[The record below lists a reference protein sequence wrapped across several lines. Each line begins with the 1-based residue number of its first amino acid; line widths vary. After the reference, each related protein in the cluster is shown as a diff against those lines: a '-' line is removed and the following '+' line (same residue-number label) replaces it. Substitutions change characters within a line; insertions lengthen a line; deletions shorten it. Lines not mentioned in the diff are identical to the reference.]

1 MPVPTDL
8 QSVLLPRPRQVD
20 RGTGTFVLASGTP
33 VQFRAATDGE
43 TAFAA
48 TGLVDALRDHLGV
61 ELPLRPTEHPVA
73 TGAIS
78 LILAGRDDAAYPP
91 DHFGWSSDPAQ
102 GEQGYQV
109 RVTPDGVTVAASGEP
124 GLFYGV
130 QTLIQIAKASGRSW
144 PVVTVTD
151 WPVLPVRGLML
162 DISRMKVPRLD
173 TLERMVETLAH
184 FKYNQFQL
192 YTEHTF
198 DFARHPGIGA
208 GASPVTP
215 ADIVALDQVCRAN
228 HIDLVPNLQSMG
240 HHRTMLNQPRYA
252 HLAETDWLWSVATG
266 NEETFTLFDELY
278 GDMIPAFSS
287 GWFNIDAD
295 EPWDHGRGQSSALTE
310 QGGVG
315 RVYLQHIQRLNDLV
329 KKHGRQTMMWADV
342 IKYHPE
348 LADELPDNILLL
360 DWWYEPKDRYD
371 SVDRLKETNRRF
383 YVCPGTSSWIALYP
397 RLENAVKNIEGFV
410 RDGIEAGAEGMLMTD
425 WGDGGHYQ
433 QLSHSWYPYL
443 WAAECAWGGSETT
456 HEAFQPALGLQ
467 FYGDASGELVPAL
480 YRLGTAMTNDLSWNA
495 TWNTAMALWEEPLN
509 GPVREAAGTDVTAA
523 ALAAAVAVAPYL
535 GQIADAGIRHDLAF
549 TLYQIAFAVEKV
561 ETTRAIRDLLPRLV
575 AGGPDPASL
584 AEMDRLVAA
593 LGTQRDALPGMIR
606 EFTERWMAQARRS
619 EIRVNLDR
627 YRGLQD
633 RYDAAI
639 AWLGTQ
645 REAYASGSAA
655 DHVLAT
661 YDDTG
666 YAVLWQ
672 ESRQNIQ
679 RLIEVIG
686 FDNLPADIK
695 SWVGRIHLDGETAD
709 ATQAGT
715 AA

>member
-8 QSVLLPRPRQVD
+8 QALLLPRPRDVE
-20 RGTGTFVLASGTP
+20 RGTGSFTLSSGAP
-33 VQFRAATDGE
+33 VQFRAAADGE

-48 TGLVDALRDHLGV
+48 TTLVEALRDHFGV
-61 ELPLRPTEHPVA
+61 ELPLRPTETPVSA
-73 TGAIS
+73 GGIS
-78 LILAGRDDAAYPP
+78 LVLAGRDDAAYPA
-91 DHFGWSSDPAQ
+91 DRFGWAADAAR
-102 GEQGYQV
+102 GDQGYQL
-109 RVTPDGVTVAASGEP
+109 RISPSGVTVAATGEP

-130 QTLIQIAKASGRSW
+130 QTLIQIARACGRSW
-144 PVVTVTD
+144 PVVTITD

-192 YTEHTF
+192 YIEHTF
-198 DFARHPGIGA
+198 DFARHPEIGA

-215 ADIVALDQVCRAN
+215 ADIVALDHVCRAN

-240 HHRTMLNQPRYA
+240 HHRTMLAHPKYA

-278 GDMIPAFSS
+278 GDMIPAFTS

-295 EPWDHGRGQSSALTE
+295 EPWDHGRGQSAALTE
-310 QGGVG
+310 QEGDVG
-315 RVYLQHIQRLNDLV
+315 RVYLRHIQRLNELV

-348 LADELPDNILLL
+348 LADELPDDILLL

-371 SVDRLKETNRRF
+371 SVDRLKETGRRF

-397 RLENAVKNIEGFV
+397 RLDNAVKNIEVFV
-410 RDGIEAGAEGMLMTD
+410 RDGVEAGAEGMLMTD

-443 WAAECAWGGSETT
+443 WAAECSWGGSETS

-480 YRLGTAMTNDLSWNA
+480 FRLGTAMSNDLSWNA

-509 GPVREAAGTDVTAA
+509 GPVRESTGIEVTAS
-523 ALAAAVAVAPYL
+523 ALSAVVALAPYL
-535 GQIADAGIRHDLAF
+535 GQIADEGIRHDLAF
-549 TLYQIAFAVEKV
+549 TLYQITFAVEKV
-561 ETTRAIRDLLPRLV
+561 ETTRSLRDLLPRLV
-575 AGGPDPASL
+575 AGGPDQANL
-584 AEMDRLVAA
+584 AEMDRLIGVLAA
-593 LGTQRDALPGMIR
+593 QRDALAAMVR

-627 YRGLQD
+627 FRGLQD

-639 AWLGTQ
+639 AWLETQ
-645 REAYASGSAA
+645 RAAYVGGEAVDGS
-655 DHVLAT
+655 LST
-661 YDDTG
+661 YDDGG

-679 RLIEVIG
+679 RLIDVIG
-686 FDNLPADIK
+686 FDNLPEDIK
-695 SWVGRIHLDGETAD
+695 GWVGRIHLDTAD
-709 ATQAGT
+709 DESG
-715 AA
+715 AAA